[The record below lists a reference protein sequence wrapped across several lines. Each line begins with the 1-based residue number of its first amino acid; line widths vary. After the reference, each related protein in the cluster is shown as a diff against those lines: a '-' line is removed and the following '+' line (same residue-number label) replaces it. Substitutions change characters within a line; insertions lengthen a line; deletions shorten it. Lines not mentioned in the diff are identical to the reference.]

1 MSTQKSRTSS
11 DPLLD
16 NLNRVIAGAQVTG
29 SGRNRNK
36 GGRLRDVLP
45 EPMVSMF
52 DDIGSRMDKTTDY
65 WAELQR
71 QQDPNSFRLPEH
83 LRTREATKRLNTT
96 LPTNERI
103 KQDYNRTTGEG
114 LLQTAGQ
121 ATGALG
127 DVTGTA
133 LTQALSVLPFS
144 EQVGG
149 LITDGMQA
157 AVNSETGQDIAQL
170 VEDNPRLAQNLGA
183 AANVLSAVTSTGGAV
198 KAVKPLGGNV
208 VAGQKNYIS
217 NHYGDDFPNVPAT
230 KIEQM
235 VGRQLVKARNQK
247 PTKENIQKAGKMA
260 LAMPKWAADSPI
272 NVLDALFNP
281 ASRALYR
288 ETGINAR
295 NQKAVKE
302 QLTKNDKL
310 TPEELMDARKGGTTA
325 SSFRNLNKA
334 TAQAIYGRHMMFQ
347 GDRRGTVNPI
357 MNKLADYAYLGTPY
371 SPPALQTFVDNAN
384 LTVYTKGK
392 GTKKKPTEK
401 IEISD
406 KDHEFAFNHMMKRM
420 GADKDTGIVMKN
432 VTGQSGAHSYDLA
445 KSNPVN
451 VFLRGVPAALKKE
464 GLDVNMPNAWGALK
478 KREFIETGDKKGQRR
493 FTVLTDKDN
502 IEADGGIWIQTG
514 TAAAPFRG
522 SAVVEGGVGG
532 LTKLM
537 PDGSTI
543 NYMLDNH
550 DFLEKIPLLK
560 QLLEHVLPKKVTAV
574 SGAVVI
580 RPKGGWSPT
589 GETQSLPDD
598 PYLKQVEGRMNDKEV
613 KGMLTEYADIKPT
626 TAGTIREI
634 PRVAANV
641 NAVADPDYMNEQE
654 QQALRQERELR
665 RSRASRSRQAKYQ

>member
-1 MSTQKSRTSS
+1 MAYYDKYLNSYDRT
-11 DPLLD
+11 
-16 NLNRVIAGAQVTG
+16 IAGAQVTG

-83 LRTREATKRLNTT
+83 LRTKEATQRLNAT

-183 AANVLSAVTSTGGAV
+183 GLNVLSAATSTGGAL
-198 KAVKPLGGNV
+198 KSVKPLGGNV
-208 VAGQKNYIS
+208 VAGQKNYIN
-217 NHYGDDFPNVPAT
+217 NHYGDDFPKVPAT

-235 VGRQLVKARNQK
+235 VGRQVVKAKNQK
-247 PTKENIQKAGKMA
+247 PTKENIQRAGKMA

-272 NVLDALFNP
+272 NVLDALYNP

-288 ETGINAR
+288 EQGINAR

-310 TPEELMDARKGGTTA
+310 TPEELKDAQKAGTTT

-347 GDRRGTVNPI
+347 GNRRGTVNPI

-392 GTKKKPTEK
+392 GTKKKPPEK

-406 KDHEFAFNHMMKRM
+406 KDHEFAFNHMMERM

-432 VTGQSGAHSYDLA
+432 VTGQSGGHAYDLA

-451 VFLRGVPAALKKE
+451 AYLRGVPEALKKE
-464 GLDVNMPNAWGALK
+464 GLDVNMTNAWGALK
-478 KREFIETGDKKGQRR
+478 KREFIEKGDKKGQRR

-537 PDGSTI
+537 PDGTTI

-560 QLLEHVLPKKVTAV
+560 QLLEHVLPKKVTAI

-580 RPKGGWSPT
+580 KPKGGWSST
-589 GETQSLPDD
+589 GETQFLPDD
-598 PYLKQVEGRMNDKEV
+598 PTLKQVEGRMNNKEV

-654 QQALRQERELR
+654 QQALRQERALR
-665 RSRASRSRQAKYQ
+665 RSRASRSRQAKYR

>member
-1 MSTQKSRTSS
+1 MSTQKSPSS

-16 NLNRVIAGAQVTG
+16 RLNHVIAGAQVTG

-45 EPMVSMF
+45 EPMVSVF

-83 LRTREATKRLNTT
+83 LRTREATQRLNAT

-183 AANVLSAVTSTGGAV
+183 GLNVLSAATSTGGAL
-198 KAVKPLGGNV
+198 KGVKPLGGNV

-217 NHYGDDFPNVPAT
+217 NHYGDDFPKVPAT
-230 KIEQM
+230 KIEKM
-235 VGRQLVKARNQK
+235 VGRQVVKAKNQK
-247 PTKENIQKAGKMA
+247 PTKENIQRAGKMA

-272 NVLDALFNP
+272 NVLDALYNP

-288 ETGINAR
+288 EQGINAR

-310 TPEELMDARKGGTTA
+310 TPEELKDAQKAGTTT

-347 GDRRGTVNPI
+347 GNRRGTVNPI

-392 GTKKKPTEK
+392 GTKKKPPEK

-406 KDHEFAFNHMMKRM
+406 KDHEFAFNHMMERM

-432 VTGQSGAHSYDLA
+432 VTGQSGGHAYDLA

-451 VFLRGVPAALKKE
+451 AYLRGVPAALKKE

-537 PDGSTI
+537 PDGTTI

-560 QLLEHVLPKKVTAV
+560 QLLEHVLPKKVTAI

-580 RPKGGWSPT
+580 KPKGGWSST
-589 GETQSLPDD
+589 GETQFLPDD
-598 PYLKQVEGRMNDKEV
+598 PTLKQVEGRMNNKEV

-665 RSRASRSRQAKYQ
+665 RSRASRSRQAKYR